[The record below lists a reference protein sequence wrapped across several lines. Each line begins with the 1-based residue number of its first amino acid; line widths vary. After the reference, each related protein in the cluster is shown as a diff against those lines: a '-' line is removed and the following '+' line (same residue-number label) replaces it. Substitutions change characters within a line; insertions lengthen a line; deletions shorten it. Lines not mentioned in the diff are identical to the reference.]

1 MYNKNF
7 TIFVGA
13 KRNSGKGYEEYE
25 GYKVIYFHNPPFSK
39 AEQQRTD
46 IK

>member
-25 GYKVIYFHNPPFSK
+25 GYKVIYFHNSVAIEHRHK
-39 AEQQRTD
+39 GYITT
-46 IK
+46 